1 MPDCQEDFRKDY
13 VARMLLCESM
23 QARAEVRFIGI
34 VQGVHF
40 RDYTRRFANQQK
52 VCGYVRNNRDGTV
65 EAVFEGD
72 KHNIEEVVRLLREE
86 HPRARIEKI
95 EVQWSEPKNEYL
107 KFTIKS

>member
-1 MPDCQEDFRKDY
+1 
-13 VARMLLCESM
+13 M

-40 RDYTRRFANQQK
+40 RDYTRRFANQQR
-52 VCGYVRNNRDGTV
+52 VCGYVKNNRDGTV

-86 HPRARIEKI
+86 HPRARIAKI
-95 EVQWSEPKNEYL
+95 EVRWSEPKNEFL

>member
-1 MPDCQEDFRKDY
+1 MPDVLDQFRKDY
-13 VARMLLCESM
+13 DTITPLCEGM
-23 QARAEVRFIGI
+23 RARAEVRFIGI

-52 VCGYVRNNRDGTV
+52 VCGYVKNNRDGTV

-95 EVQWSEPKNEYL
+95 EVRWSEPKNDYI